1 MFFFRQMKLFDL
13 KKSKSTSPSN
23 VPIIP
28 VDTEKSLERKKVGGY
43 ERLSK
48 LQSGTTIHGTI
59 NTTDNL
65 YLNGSF
71 VGDIK
76 VKRKLVLGE
85 NSDIKGNI
93 QAHTLIVL
101 GKLEGD
107 IYCEEDI
114 SFGMTS
120 FFTGKIST
128 KTIEVLNGA
137 HFNAELTVRC
147 LGIPDVFEDTNK
159 SSAETNLQK
168 VQGQNPPD
176 SDNAF
181 LFEIFHN
188 Q

>member
-1 MFFFRQMKLFDL
+1 M
-13 KKSKSTSPSN
+13 
-23 VPIIP
+23 
-28 VDTEKSLERKKVGGY
+28 GGY

-48 LQSGTTIHGTI
+48 LQSGTTLQGTI

-93 QAHTLIVL
+93 QANTLIVL
-101 GKLEGD
+101 GKLQGD
-107 IYCEEDI
+107 IYCEEDL
-114 SFGMTS
+114 SFGGASS
-120 FFTGKIST
+120 FSGKIST

-137 HFNAELTVRC
+137 VFNAELKVRC
-147 LGIPDVFEDTNK
+147 PGIPDVFDDNNSPPLESK
-159 SSAETNLQK
+159 LLSEEK